1 MTKELQIVVLS
12 ALMHDIG
19 KFAQRAKRPY
29 SKAMEGE
36 YLTNYKGR
44 PGHWHTVYSDYF
56 LENDLPLPE
65 KLEKSRSIIART
77 ASAHHKPN
85 TENLM
90 EMCVTIADRLSSGS
104 DRIELHDNEGKTG
117 FRESRL
123 ISIFDEIELYNHTF
137 QASKSWHYNL
147 TALESEGTTIFPK
160 SGRPEGKPEEYVKL
174 FEKFHNE
181 IIKIKNG
188 MDFSFYFETLISIM
202 EKYTWSIPSSSY
214 NTLSDISLF
223 DHSFSTACIAQ
234 ALYVYHSQTG
244 DLPDWKDDR
253 KKFILLGGDLSGIQN
268 YIFGINKNSGRGV
281 SKIFRARSFY
291 LQVLTRSV
299 LLELQ
304 NRLGLFS
311 VFRLVDSGGK
321 FILLIPATEKII
333 KEIEKTDEEIQMFFM
348 EKFKGLLTMNLSW
361 STMISQQDLHLS
373 NFQNS
378 IDAVNEAIEKCKLR
392 KLSKAILKNGPVI
405 NAGYDERE
413 GGNCSLCGI
422 NTADNKSSLKYEE
435 KEGSLVPVPVCKD
448 CCEQIVYIGTKLPQ
462 TDYLV
467 YGSKCRIP
475 LFGQISLTLSAN
487 APSDLKNI
495 SHIESI
501 ADTGIFSR
509 ARIAR
514 HLPEVTG
521 EELKDEKWFKLFEK
535 EDGFN
540 EQVAKIEQ
548 HGEYFPKTFNMIAQ
562 KSKKT
567 DTRGELAGRA
577 LLSFLKADVDNLGLI
592 FSIGLGN
599 KLSVARLAFLSRM
612 INLFFSEYL
621 VEILRKKYPDIYVV
635 FSGGDDLFLIG
646 PWRQSV
652 NCAIELRKKMGEF
665 CAMNPD
671 ITLSCG
677 ILTGRARL
685 PMRKA
690 VEIAEKQLEKAKN
703 NKTDNRIKDSITFYG
718 EIMSWEKFGELLE
731 TGKKFDKAVEE
742 KERTHFSTAFL
753 YRLLEYHRMYR
764 RFIAGTDMKA
774 GRYVSC
780 AHYDIAR
787 NIRSNKHENE
797 KELEMLYEIFAVDS
811 ADRSRIDMLNIP
823 LFYAINLNRKI
834 N

>member
-1 MTKELQIVVLS
+1 MTDNLQIVVLS

-29 SKAMEGE
+29 SKSMEGE
-36 YLTNYKGR
+36 YLTNYKGK

-65 KLEKSRSIIART
+65 ELENFRSVIART
-77 ASAHHKPN
+77 ASAHHKPD
-85 TENLM
+85 TGNLM

-104 DRIELHDNEGKTG
+104 DRIEMQDKEGKTG

-137 QASKSWHYNL
+137 QPSKSWFYKL
-147 TALESEGTTIFPK
+147 SALESDGGNIFPK
-160 SGRPEGKPEEYVKL
+160 PGKPEGKPEEYIEL

-181 IIKIKNG
+181 IIKINNG
-188 MDFSFYFETLISIM
+188 MNFSFYFETLISIM

-234 ALYVYHSQTG
+234 ALYAYHSHTG
-244 DLPDWKDDR
+244 DLPEWKDDR

-299 LLELQ
+299 LLEIQ

-321 FILLIPATEKII
+321 FILLLPATEKII
-333 KEIEKTDEEIQMFFM
+333 KEIERIDEEIQMFFVN
-348 EKFKGLLTMNLSW
+348 KFKGLLTMNISW
-361 STMISQQDLHLS
+361 DTMISQQGLHLA
-373 NFQNS
+373 NFQDS
-378 IDAVNEAIEKCKLR
+378 IDAVNETIEECKLK
-392 KLSKAILKNGPVI
+392 KLRKAILKNGPVI
-405 NAGYDERE
+405 NTGYDERE

-435 KEGSLVPVPVCKD
+435 KEGIPVPVCKD
-448 CCEQIVYIGTKLPQ
+448 CCEQIVYIGTKLPK

-475 LFGQISLTLSAN
+475 LFGQTSLTLSKN
-487 APSDLKNI
+487 APTDLKNI
-495 SHIESI
+495 SHVESI

-514 HLPEVTG
+514 HLPEATR

-535 EDGFN
+535 EDGFT

-548 HGEYFPKTFNMIAQ
+548 NGEYFSKTFNMIAQ

-567 DTRGELAGRA
+567 DSEGDLTGRA

-599 KLSVARLAFLSRM
+599 KLSVARLASLSRM

-621 VEILRKKYPDIYVV
+621 VELLRKKYPDIYIV
-635 FSGGDDLFLIG
+635 FAGGDDLFLIG
-646 PWRQSV
+646 PWRQTV
-652 NCAIELRKKMGEF
+652 NCSIELRKKMGEF
-665 CAMNPD
+665 CAMNRD

-677 ILTGRARL
+677 ILTGRPRL

-690 VEIAEKQLEKAKN
+690 AEIAEKQLEKAKN
-703 NKTDNRIKDSITFYG
+703 NKADNRIKDSVTFYS
-718 EIMSWEKFGELLE
+718 EVMYWEKFEELLKIGE
-731 TGKKFDKAVEE
+731 KFDKAVEE

-764 RFIAGTDMKA
+764 RFIDGKDMKA

-787 NIRSNKHENE
+787 NIRSNKYENE

-811 ADRSRIDMLNIP
+811 ADRSKINLLNIP
-823 LFYAINLNRKI
+823 LFYAINLNRRTD
-834 N
+834 

>member
-36 YLTNYKGR
+36 YLTNYKGK

-65 KLEKSRSIIART
+65 ELENFRSVIART
-77 ASAHHKPN
+77 ASAHHKPD
-85 TENLM
+85 TQNLV
-90 EMCVTIADRLSSGS
+90 EMCITIADRLSSGS
-104 DRIELHDNEGKTG
+104 DRIELRDNEGKTG

-137 QASKSWHYNL
+137 QPAKSWYYNL
-147 TALESEGTTIFPK
+147 AALESDGANIFPIQ
-160 SGRPEGKPEEYVKL
+160 GKPVGRAEEYIEL

-181 IIKIKNG
+181 IININNG
-188 MDFSFYFETLISIM
+188 MAFPFYFETLISIM

-234 ALYVYHSQTG
+234 ALYVYHSHTG

-253 KKFILLGGDLSGIQN
+253 EKFILLGGDLSGIQN
-268 YIFGINKNSGRGV
+268 YIFGISKNSGRGV

-304 NRLGLFS
+304 NRLNLFS

-321 FILLIPATEKII
+321 FILLLPTTENII
-333 KEIEKTDEEIQMFFM
+333 KEIEKIDEEIQIFFM
-348 EKFKGLLTMNLSW
+348 NKFKGLLTMNISW
-361 STMISQQDLHLS
+361 STMISQQGLHLA
-373 NFQNS
+373 NFQDS
-378 IDAVNEAIEKCKLR
+378 IDAVNEAIEECKLK

-405 NAGYDERE
+405 NTDYDERE
-413 GGNCSLCGI
+413 GGNCSLCSI
-422 NTADNKSSLKYEE
+422 NSADDKSSSKYEE
-435 KEGSLVPVPVCKD
+435 KESISVPVCKD
-448 CCEQIVYIGTKLPQ
+448 CCEQIIYIGTRLPK
-462 TDYLV
+462 TNYLI
-467 YGSKCRIP
+467 YGSNCRIP
-475 LFGQISLTLSAN
+475 LFGKTSLTLSVN
-487 APSDLKNI
+487 APTDFKNI

-501 ADTGIFSR
+501 ADTGRFSR

-514 HLPEVTG
+514 HLPEVTS
-521 EELKDEKWFKLFEK
+521 EELKNEKWFNLFAK
-535 EDGFN
+535 EEGFS

-548 HGEYFPKTFNMIAQ
+548 NGDYLSKTFNMIAQ

-567 DTRGELAGRA
+567 DSKGELTGRA

-599 KLSVARLAFLSRM
+599 KLSVARLASLSRM

-621 VEILRKKYPDIYVV
+621 VKLLRNQYPDIYVV
-635 FSGGDDLFLIG
+635 FAGGDDLFLIG
-646 PWRQSV
+646 PWRQTV
-652 NCAIELRKKMGEF
+652 NCSIELRKQMGRF
-665 CAMNPD
+665 CAMNQD

-677 ILTGRARL
+677 ILTGRPRL

-690 VEIAEKQLEKAKN
+690 AEITEEQLEKAKN
-703 NKTDNRIKDSITFYG
+703 NKADNRIKDSVTFYG
-718 EIMSWEKFGELLE
+718 EVMSWEEFEELLK
-731 TGKKFDKAVEE
+731 TGEKFDKAIEE
-742 KERTHFSTAFL
+742 KERTHFSAAFL

-764 RFIAGTDMKA
+764 RFIAGADIKA
-774 GRYVSC
+774 GRYISS

-787 NIRSNKHENE
+787 NIRINKHEND

-811 ADRSRIDMLNIP
+811 ADRSKINLLNIP
-823 LFYAINLNRKI
+823 LFYAINLNRKT

>member
-1 MTKELQIVVLS
+1 MTKNLQIVVLS

-19 KFAQRAKRPY
+19 KFAQRANRPL
-29 SKAMEGE
+29 SKSMEGE
-36 YLTNYKGR
+36 CLTNYKGR

-65 KLEKSRSIIART
+65 ELENSRSVIART
-77 ASAHHKPN
+77 ASVHHKPD

-90 EMCVTIADRLSSGS
+90 EMCITIADRLSSGS
-104 DRIELHDNEGKTG
+104 DRIEMQDKEGKTG

-137 QASKSWHYNL
+137 QPSKSWFYNL
-147 TALESEGTTIFPK
+147 AALESDGGNIFPK
-160 SGRPEGKPEEYVKL
+160 HGKPVGKPEEYIEL

-181 IIKIKNG
+181 ITNINNN
-188 MDFSFYFETLISIM
+188 MAFPFYFETLISIM

-234 ALYVYHSQTG
+234 ALYVYHSQAE
-244 DLPDWKDDR
+244 DLPDWKDNR
-253 KKFILLGGDLSGIQN
+253 KKFILLGGELSGIQK

-291 LQVLTRSV
+291 LQVLTRSI

-304 NRLGLFS
+304 NRFGLFS

-321 FILLIPATEKII
+321 FILLLPATEKII
-333 KEIEKTDEEIQMFFM
+333 KEIKKTDEEIQMFFM
-348 EKFKGLLTMNLSW
+348 NKFKGLLTMNISW
-361 STMISQQDLHLS
+361 DTIISQQGLHLT
-373 NFQNS
+373 NFQDS
-378 IDAVNEAIEKCKLR
+378 IDAVNEAIEKCKLK

-405 NAGYDERE
+405 NTDYNERE
-413 GGNCSLCGI
+413 GGNCSLCEI
-422 NTADNKSSLKYEE
+422 NTADDKASLKYEK
-435 KEGSLVPVPVCKD
+435 KEGIPVPMCKD
-448 CCEQIVYIGTKLPQ
+448 CCEQIVYIGTKLPK

-467 YGSKCRIP
+467 YGNKCRIP
-475 LFGQISLTLSAN
+475 LFSQISLTLLTD

-495 SHIESI
+495 NHVESI
-501 ADTGIFSR
+501 ADTGMFSR

-514 HLPEVTG
+514 YLPEVTK
-521 EELKDEKWFKLFEK
+521 EELKDENWFKLFEK

-540 EQVAKIEQ
+540 EQVDKIGQ
-548 HGEYFPKTFNMIAQ
+548 YGEYFPKTFNMIAQ

-567 DTRGELAGRA
+567 DSKGGLTGRA

-592 FSIGLGN
+592 FSIGLGD
-599 KLSVARLAFLSRM
+599 KLSVARLASLSRM

-621 VEILRKKYPDIYVV
+621 VELLRKKYPDIYVV
-635 FSGGDDLFLIG
+635 FAGGDDLFLIG
-646 PWRQSV
+646 PWRQTV
-652 NCAIELRKKMGEF
+652 NCAIELRKQMGAF

-677 ILTGRARL
+677 ILTGRPRL

-690 VEIAEKQLEKAKN
+690 AKIAEEELEKSKKSEA
-703 NKTDNRIKDSITFYG
+703 DNRIKDSVTFYG
-718 EIMSWEKFGELLE
+718 EVMSWGKFEELLK
-731 TGKKFDKAVEE
+731 TGEKFDKAIEE

-764 RFIAGTDMKA
+764 RFVYGRDMKA
-774 GRYVSC
+774 GRYISC

-787 NIRSNKHENE
+787 NIRSNEHKNE

-811 ADRSRIDMLNIP
+811 VDRSSIDMLNIP
-823 LFYAINLNRKI
+823 LFYAINLNRKTD
-834 N
+834 

>member
-1 MTKELQIVVLS
+1 MTKDLQIVVLS

-36 YLTNYKGR
+36 YLTNYKGK

-56 LENDLPLPE
+56 LENDFPLPE
-65 KLEKSRSIIART
+65 KLESSRSVIART
-77 ASAHHKPN
+77 ASAHHKPD
-85 TENLM
+85 TGNLM
-90 EMCVTIADRLSSGS
+90 EMCITIADRLSSGS
-104 DRIELHDNEGKTG
+104 DRIEMQDKEGKTG

-137 QASKSWHYNL
+137 QPSKSWFYNL
-147 TALESEGTTIFPK
+147 SALESDGGNIFPK
-160 SGRPEGKPEEYVKL
+160 PGKPEGKAEEYIEL

-181 IIKIKNG
+181 IKNINND
-188 MDFSFYFETLISIM
+188 MAFPFYFETLVSIM

-234 ALYVYHSQTG
+234 ALYVYHSQAG

-291 LQVLTRSV
+291 LQALTRSV

-321 FILLIPATEKII
+321 FILLLPATEKII
-333 KEIEKTDEEIQMFFM
+333 KEIESIDEEIQMFFM

-361 STMISQQDLHLS
+361 STMISQQGLHLA
-373 NFQNS
+373 NFQDS
-378 IDAVNEAIEKCKLR
+378 IDAVNEAIEECKLS
-392 KLSKAILKNGPVI
+392 KLRKAILKDGPVI
-405 NAGYDERE
+405 NTGYDERE

-435 KEGSLVPVPVCKD
+435 KEGIPVPLCKD
-448 CCEQIVYIGTKLPQ
+448 CCEQIVYIGTKLPK
-462 TDYLV
+462 TDYLI

-475 LFGQISLTLSAN
+475 LFGQISLTLSKK
-487 APSDLKNI
+487 APADLKNI
-495 SHIESI
+495 SHVEYI
-501 ADTGIFSR
+501 ADTGIFSK

-514 HLPEVTG
+514 HLPEVTR
-521 EELKDEKWFKLFEK
+521 EELKDENWFKLFEK

-540 EQVAKIEQ
+540 EQVDKIGQ
-548 HGEYFPKTFNMIAQ
+548 YGEYFPKTFNMIAQ
-562 KSKKT
+562 KSKKIDSKGALT
-567 DTRGELAGRA
+567 GRA

-599 KLSVARLAFLSRM
+599 KLSVARLASLSRM
-612 INLFFSEYL
+612 LNLFFSEYL
-621 VEILRKKYPDIYVV
+621 AELLRKKYPDIYVV
-635 FSGGDDLFLIG
+635 FAGGDDLFLIG
-646 PWRQSV
+646 PWRQTV
-652 NCAIELRKKMGEF
+652 NCSIELRKQMGRF

-677 ILTGRARL
+677 ILTGKPRL

-690 VEIAEKQLEKAKN
+690 AEIAEEQLEKAKN
-703 NKTDNRIKDSITFYG
+703 NKADNRIKDSITFYG
-718 EIMSWEKFGELLE
+718 EVMSWEKFEELLE
-731 TGKKFDKAVEE
+731 TGRKFDKAVEE
-742 KERTHFSTAFL
+742 KERTHFTTAFL

-764 RFIAGTDMKA
+764 RFIKGTDIKA
-774 GRYVSC
+774 GRYIAS

-787 NIRSNKHENE
+787 NIRSNKHEND

-811 ADRSRIDMLNIP
+811 ADRSKINLLNIP
-823 LFYAINLNRKI
+823 LFYAINLNRKT

>member
-1 MTKELQIVVLS
+1 MTNDLQIVVLS

-29 SKAMEGE
+29 SKSMEGE
-36 YLTNYKGR
+36 YLTNFKGK

-65 KLEKSRSIIART
+65 NLEKFRSVIART
-77 ASAHHKPN
+77 ASAHHKPD
-85 TENLM
+85 TDNLM
-90 EMCVTIADRLSSGS
+90 EMCITIADRLSAGS
-104 DRIELHDNEGKTG
+104 DRIEIPDNEGKTG

-137 QASKSWHYNL
+137 QSSKSWYYEL
-147 TALESEGTTIFPK
+147 SALESDGTNIFPK
-160 SGRPEGKPEEYVKL
+160 PGKPHGKPEEYVEL

-181 IIKIKNG
+181 ITNINNN
-188 MDFSFYFETLISIM
+188 MAFPFYFETLISIL

-234 ALYVYHSQTG
+234 ALYVYHSQAG

-304 NRLGLFS
+304 NRLNLFS

-321 FILLIPATEKII
+321 FILLLPATEKIR
-333 KEIEKTDEEIQMFFM
+333 KEIEEIDEEIQIFFM

-361 STMISQQDLHLS
+361 STIISQQGLHLT
-373 NFQNS
+373 NFQDS
-378 IDAVNEAIEKCKLR
+378 IDAVNEAIEECKLR
-392 KLSKAILKNGPVI
+392 KLSKAIFKYGPI
-405 NAGYDERE
+405 IKSGYDERE

-422 NTADNKSSLKYEE
+422 NTADDKSSLKYEE
-435 KEGSLVPVPVCKD
+435 KEGIHIPVCKE
-448 CCEQIVYIGTKLPQ
+448 CCEQIVYIGTKLPK
-462 TDYLV
+462 TDYLI
-467 YGSKCRIP
+467 YGSKGRIP
-475 LFGQISLTLSAN
+475 LFGQTSLTLSVN
-487 APSDLKNI
+487 APTDLKNI
-495 SHIESI
+495 IHVESI
-501 ADTGIFSR
+501 ADTGIFAK

-521 EELKDEKWFKLFEK
+521 EELKDEKWFKLFEN

-540 EQVAKIEQ
+540 EQVDKIGQ
-548 HGEYFPKTFNMIAQ
+548 LGEYFPKTFNMIAQ

-567 DTRGELAGRA
+567 DGKGELTGRA

-592 FSIGLGN
+592 FSIGLGG
-599 KLSVARLAFLSRM
+599 KLSVARLASLSRM

-621 VEILRKKYPDIYVV
+621 VKLLRKKYPDIYVV
-635 FSGGDDLFLIG
+635 FAGGDDLFLIG
-646 PWRQSV
+646 PWLQTI
-652 NCAIELRKKMGEF
+652 NCSIELRKKMGQF

-677 ILTGRARL
+677 ILTGRPRL

-690 VEIAEKQLEKAKN
+690 AEIAEEQLKKAKE
-703 NKTDNRIKDSITFYG
+703 NKENNRIKDSVAFYG
-718 EIMSWEKFGELLE
+718 EVMSWEKFEELLE
-731 TGKKFDKAVEE
+731 IGKKFDKAVEE
-742 KERTHFSTAFL
+742 KERTHFTTAFL

-764 RFIAGTDMKA
+764 RFVYGRDMKA
-774 GRYVSC
+774 GRYVSS

-811 ADRSRIDMLNIP
+811 ADRSRIDKLNIP
-823 LFYAINLNRKI
+823 LFYAINLNRKTD
-834 N
+834 